1 MELKGL
7 TEGSAF
13 SHFQRIFFFIDS
25 IRRFAILS
33 MYMAKIYDAARK
45 STLALRQRKRFLASQ
60 LKVSPDCLRASLVER
75 FSRCGK
81 ANCHCQQ
88 GGDKHG
94 PFYYLTQC
102 LAVGKINKF
111 LLKTPAQREA
121 AQAAIDRFHQLQE
134 QVEELSQINAE
145 LLRRGEALTRE

>member
-7 TEGSAF
+7 TAGSAF
-13 SHFQRIFFFIDS
+13 SHFQGIFFFIDS
-25 IRRFAILS
+25 IQRFAILS
-33 MYMAKIYDAARK
+33 IYMAKIYHATRK
-45 STLALRQRKRFLASQ
+45 STLALRQRKRFLVSQ
-60 LKVSPDCLRASLVER
+60 LKIFTDCLRASLVER

-81 ANCHCQQ
+81 ANCHCHS
-88 GGDKHG
+88 GGDKHS

-102 LAVGKINKF
+102 LAVGKMNKF
-111 LLKTPAQREA
+111 LLKTPVQRQA
-121 AQAAIDRFHQLQE
+121 AQTGIDRFHRLQE